1 MTRASGGQVDHA
13 CQRDAGACEC
23 GVAGIQKRALF
34 FACWSADFFD
44 GGGVDVWRPCDWVGS
59 AFSPSLQ
66 GEDALA
72 AAMR

>member
-34 FACWSADFFD
+34 LRAGAQIFLTATAWTF
-44 GGGVDVWRPCDWVGS
+44 GGRVIGLGRHSHRP
-59 AFSPSLQ
+59 FKEKMLLPL
-66 GEDALA
+66 
-72 AAMR
+72 R